1 MVVMELGLPE
11 VLAEVVLV
19 SMVLVVVEV
28 EAVAE

>member
-19 SMVLVVVEV
+19 AMVLVVVEV